1 MPREK
6 GYLEGRVQSSVLVVN
21 PKPKDR
27 TNVKR
32 KGIRK

>member
-1 MPREK
+1 MPKDK
-6 GYLEGRVQSSVLVVN
+6 GYPKGRVQSSVLVVN